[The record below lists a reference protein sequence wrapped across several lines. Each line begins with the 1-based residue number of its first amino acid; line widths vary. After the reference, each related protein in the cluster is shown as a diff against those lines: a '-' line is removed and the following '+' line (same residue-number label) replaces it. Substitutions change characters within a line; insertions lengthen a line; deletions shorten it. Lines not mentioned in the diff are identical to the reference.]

1 MATIQEILASEA
13 QLSEADFT
21 QASEKSKLN
30 NISLMQ
36 AIENLKKIPED
47 KILQAFGKFYKTST
61 VNLSEKDIFPEIV
74 NIVPKSIAQQYRLIP
89 IDRVGNNLIVAT
101 SNPRNA
107 EAIDTIRFKCGYIA
121 KSVLALESKITEA
134 IDKYYGK
141 MDMSHL
147 EKGAS
152 EAGATKVAMTAA
164 ASARKIIGAGENKDD
179 GPIIKLVNDVLIKCL
194 NSRASDI
201 HFENYEEH
209 MRIRLRID
217 GALMEIARPPIAF
230 KSALTSRIKIMAGLN
245 IAESRLPQDG
255 AINIVIGDKPID
267 FRVNSLP
274 TVYGE
279 KIVMRIL
286 DKSNLQVDMTQLGF
300 EEEQLKFFKK
310 SINLPNGMVLVT
322 GPTGSGKTTTLY
334 SALQE
339 LNVEDTNVMTA
350 EDPVE
355 YNLQGINQV
364 QMKPE
369 IGLNFAEA
377 LRAFLRQDPDVIM
390 VGEIRDLETAEIG
403 VKAALT
409 GHLVLS
415 TLHTNSAADTI
426 SRLLNMGL
434 APFNLVAAINC
445 ITAQRLVRKI
455 CPHCRIEDT
464 SINAETLIDLGIN
477 KAYVG
482 KVKAYIGKGCQAC
495 NNSGNKGRIAVHE
508 VLVISDA
515 IKQSIL
521 RGDSAGELKKVAMKA
536 GMKTLRQSAL
546 TKMLQGIT
554 TAKEVIKTTSPD
566 HDSTMAPA
574 SKSPST

>member
-1 MATIQEILASEA
+1 MATVEDILENVPE
-13 QLSEADFT
+13 LSEDDIKHV
-21 QASEKSKLN
+21 ASDSKGN
-30 NISLMQ
+30 NVSIMQ
-36 AIENLKKIPED
+36 AVENLRKLTD
-47 KILQAFGKFYKTST
+47 DRILEIFSKYYKVST
-61 VNLSEKDIFPEIV
+61 VNLTEKDIDSEIIK
-74 NIVPKSIAQQYRLIP
+74 IVPKSIVVQYRMIP

-101 SNPRNA
+101 ANPRNA
-107 EAIDTIRFKCGYIA
+107 EAIDTIRFKCGYLA
-121 KSVLALESKITEA
+121 KTVLATEGKITEA
-134 IDKYYGK
+134 IEKYYGK
-141 MDMSHL
+141 MDMSQL
-147 EKGAS
+147 EKTS
-152 EAGATKVAMTAA
+152 DSTKVGTG
-164 ASARKIIGAGENKDD
+164 ASARRIIGSGYSKDD
-179 GPIIKLVNDVLIKCL
+179 GPVIKLVNDVLIKCL
-194 NSRASDI
+194 NSKASDI
-201 HFENYEEH
+201 HFEIYENH

-217 GALMEIARPPIAF
+217 GALTEIARPPISF
-230 KSALTSRIKIMAGLN
+230 KGALISRIKIMAGLN

-255 AINIVIGDKPID
+255 AINIAIGDKPID
-267 FRVNSLP
+267 FRVNCLP

-300 EEEQLKFFKK
+300 EEEQLKIFKK
-310 SINLPNGMVLVT
+310 AISAPNGMVLVT

-355 YNLQGINQV
+355 YNLTGINQV
-364 QMKPE
+364 QMKQE

-434 APFNLVAAINC
+434 APFNLIASINC

-455 CPHCRIEDT
+455 CPHCRMEDP
-464 SINAETLIDLGIN
+464 SVLPSSLVDLGIN
-477 KAYVG
+477 IAYAE
-482 KVKAYIGKGCQAC
+482 KVKAYMGKGCQAC
-495 NNSGNKGRIAVHE
+495 NQTGSKGRIAVHE
-508 VLVISDA
+508 VLFMNDE
-515 IKQSIL
+515 IKNSIL
-521 RGDSAGELKKVAMKA
+521 RGDSSLAIKKVAMRT

-546 TKMLQGIT
+546 TKMIQGIT
-554 TAKEVIKTTSPD
+554 TAKEVVKTTSPD
-566 HDSTMAPA
+566 SDGTNSTNQKGA
-574 SKSPST
+574 

>member
-1 MATIQEILASEA
+1 MNPMGKKVFRGQCSIMSTIQEILASEA

-21 QASEKSKLN
+21 QASIKSKEN

-36 AIENLKKIPED
+36 AIENLRKVPEN
-47 KILQAFGKFYKTST
+47 KILEAFGKFYKTST

-134 IDKYYGK
+134 IEKYYGK

-152 EAGATKVAMTAA
+152 EVGVTKVTSTA
-164 ASARKIIGAGENKDD
+164 SVRKIIGAGEGKED

-230 KSALTSRIKIMAGLN
+230 KGALTSRIKIMAGLN

-267 FRVNSLP
+267 FRVNTLP

-300 EEEQLKFFKK
+300 EE
-310 SINLPNGMVLVT
+310 SVCWP
-322 GPTGSGKTTTLY
+322 
-334 SALQE
+334 E
-339 LNVEDTNVMTA
+339 L
-350 EDPVE
+350 
-355 YNLQGINQV
+355 
-364 QMKPE
+364 
-369 IGLNFAEA
+369 
-377 LRAFLRQDPDVIM
+377 
-390 VGEIRDLETAEIG
+390 
-403 VKAALT
+403 AA
-409 GHLVLS
+409 
-415 TLHTNSAADTI
+415 
-426 SRLLNMGL
+426 
-434 APFNLVAAINC
+434 
-445 ITAQRLVRKI
+445 
-455 CPHCRIEDT
+455 
-464 SINAETLIDLGIN
+464 
-477 KAYVG
+477 
-482 KVKAYIGKGCQAC
+482 
-495 NNSGNKGRIAVHE
+495 
-508 VLVISDA
+508 
-515 IKQSIL
+515 
-521 RGDSAGELKKVAMKA
+521 RG
-536 GMKTLRQSAL
+536 
-546 TKMLQGIT
+546 
-554 TAKEVIKTTSPD
+554 
-566 HDSTMAPA
+566 
-574 SKSPST
+574 

>member
-1 MATIQEILASEA
+1 MATLEEILVKDAK
-13 QLSEADFT
+13 LSEEDLKKAT
-21 QASEKSKLN
+21 AKSKEL
-30 NISLMQ
+30 NISLMS
-36 AIENLKKIPED
+36 AIESLKKIPEET
-47 KILQAFGKFYKTST
+47 LLEAFKNYYKVSS
-61 VNLSEKDIFPEIV
+61 VNLSEKDISPEII
-74 NIVPKSIAQQYRLIP
+74 NIVPKAIAIQYRLIP
-89 IDRVGNNLIVAT
+89 IDRVGNNLIIAT

-107 EAIDTIRFKCGYIA
+107 EAIDTIRFKCGYLA
-121 KSVLALESKITEA
+121 KAVLALESKINESIT
-134 IDKYYGK
+134 KYYGK
-141 MDMSHL
+141 MDLSDL
-147 EKGAS
+147 EKAPQ
-152 EAGATKVAMTAA
+152 ETAKTTQM
-164 ASARKIIGAGENKDD
+164 SSTRRIIGTGTESKDD
-179 GPIIKLVNDVLIKCL
+179 GPVVKLVNDVLIKCL
-194 NSRASDI
+194 ESRASDI
-201 HFENYEEH
+201 HFETYEDH

-217 GALMEIARPPIAF
+217 GALTEIAKPPIAF
-230 KSALTSRIKIMAGLN
+230 KNALNSRIKIMAGLN

-255 AINIVIGDKPID
+255 AINLVIGEKPID

-300 EEEQLKFFKK
+300 EEDQLKAFKK
-310 SINLPNGMVLVT
+310 AINLPNGMVLVT

-355 YNLQGINQV
+355 YNLTGINQV
-364 QMKPE
+364 QMKPD
-369 IGLNFAEA
+369 IGLNFAES

-409 GHLVLS
+409 GHMVLS

-445 ITAQRLVRKI
+445 ITAQRLLRKI
-455 CPHCRIEDT
+455 CVHCRVEDT
-464 SINAETLIDLGIN
+464 SMNAEAFIDLGIHPS
-477 KAYVG
+477 YVG
-482 KVKAYIGKGCQAC
+482 KVKAYVGKGCNHC
-495 NNSGNKGRIAVHE
+495 GNSGSKGRIAVHE
-508 VLVISDA
+508 VLIMNDA
-515 IKQSIL
+515 IKQGIL
-521 RGDSAGELKKVAMKA
+521 RGASAGELKKIAMKT
-536 GMKTLRQSAL
+536 GMKTLRQSSL

-554 TAKEVIKTTSPD
+554 SAKEVIKTTSPD
-566 HDSTMAPA
+566 HDSVT
-574 SKSPST
+574 SSTQKPTES

>member
-1 MATIQEILASEA
+1 MATTIKEFLMSEA
-13 QLSEADFT
+13 QLSEADVDL
-21 QASEKSKLN
+21 AIANSKAN
-30 NISLMQ
+30 NVSLMQ
-36 AIENLKKIPED
+36 AVESLRKAPDD
-47 KILQAFGKFYKTST
+47 KILNAFGKFYKIST
-61 VNLSEKDIFPEIV
+61 VNLAEKDIFPEIIA
-74 NIVPKSIAQQYRLIP
+74 IVPKSIAQQYRLVP
-89 IDRVGNNLIVAT
+89 IDRVGNNLIIAT

-107 EAIDTIRFKCGYIA
+107 EAMDTIRFKCGYLA
-121 KSVLALESKITEA
+121 KAVLALENKVTEA

-141 MDMSHL
+141 MDLSQL
-147 EKGAS
+147 EKGADL
-152 EAGATKVAMTAA
+152 GGTKVAQATTT
-164 ASARKIIGAGENKDD
+164 RRIIGMGESKED
-179 GPIIKLVNDVLIKCL
+179 GPVIKLVNDVLIKCL
-194 NSRASDI
+194 DSRASDI

-217 GALMEIARPPIAF
+217 GALTEIARPPISY
-230 KSALTSRIKIMAGLN
+230 KNALTSRIKIMSGLN

-255 AINIVIGDKPID
+255 AINLVIGDKPID
-267 FRVNSLP
+267 FRVNTLP

-286 DKSNLQVDMTQLGF
+286 DKSNLQVDMTALGF
-300 EEEQLKFFKK
+300 EEDQLKAFKK
-310 SINLPNGMVLVT
+310 SIIAPNGMVLVT

-355 YNLQGINQV
+355 YNLSGINQV
-364 QMKPE
+364 QMKSE
-369 IGLNFAEA
+369 IGLNFSEA

-415 TLHTNSAADTI
+415 TLHTNSASDTV

-434 APFNLVAAINC
+434 APFNLVSAINC

-455 CPHCRIEDT
+455 CTDCKIEDT
-464 SINAETLIDLGIN
+464 SITPETLMDIGIN
-477 KAYVG
+477 KSYVDKVKVYVG
-482 KVKAYIGKGCQAC
+482 KGCTMC
-495 NNSGNKGRIAVHE
+495 NMSGSRGRIAVHE
-508 VLVISDA
+508 VLVMTEA

-521 RGDSAGELKKVAMKA
+521 RGDSASDLKKIAMKN

-546 TKMLQGIT
+546 TKMLQGVT
-554 TAKEVIKTTSPD
+554 SAKEVIKATTAD
-566 HDSTMAPA
+566 HDA
-574 SKSPST
+574 SMVKTE

>member
-1 MATIQEILASEA
+1 MATLQDILENLPELSQEDLKNILADA
-13 QLSEADFT
+13 KA
-21 QASEKSKLN
+21 N
-30 NISLMQ
+30 NISL
-36 AIENLKKIPED
+36 
-47 KILQAFGKFYKTST
+47 LQAVENSKKLSDERILEIFAKHYKVST
-61 VNLSEKDIFPEIV
+61 VNLSEKDIDPEI
-74 NIVPKSIAQQYRLIP
+74 IKIIPKSIVVQYRLIP
-89 IDRVGNNLIVAT
+89 IDRVGNNIIIAT
-101 SNPRNA
+101 ANPRNT
-107 EAIDTIRFKCGYIA
+107 EAIDAIRFKCGYLA
-121 KSVLALESKITEA
+121 KTVLTLESKISEA

-147 EKGAS
+147 EKSG
-152 EAGATKVAMTAA
+152 ETTRVGTIV
-164 ASARKIIGAGENKDD
+164 SARRTIGSNESKDD
-179 GPIIKLVNDVLIKCL
+179 GPVIKLVNDVLIKCL
-194 NSRASDI
+194 NSKASDI
-201 HFENYEEH
+201 HFEIYEDH

-217 GALMEIARPPIAF
+217 GALTEIARPPISF
-230 KSALTSRIKIMAGLN
+230 KGALISRIKIMAGLN

-255 AINIVIGDKPID
+255 AINIAVGDKPID
-267 FRVNSLP
+267 FRVNCLP

-300 EEEQLKFFKK
+300 EEDQLKIFKK
-310 SINLPNGMVLVT
+310 SISAPNGMVLVT

-355 YNLQGINQV
+355 YNLPGINQV
-364 QMKPE
+364 QMKLD

-434 APFNLVAAINC
+434 APFNLVASINC

-455 CPHCRIEDT
+455 CPHCRVEDT
-464 SINAETLIDLGIN
+464 SITPNSLIELGIS
-477 KAYVG
+477 KAYAD

-495 NNSGNKGRIAVHE
+495 SNTGSKGRIAVHE
-508 VLVISDA
+508 VLFMNDD
-515 IKQSIL
+515 IKNSIL
-521 RGDSAGELKKVAMKA
+521 RGDPSLEIKKVAMRT

-546 TKMLQGIT
+546 TKMVQGIT
-554 TAKEVIKTTSPD
+554 TAKEVVKITSPD
-566 HDSTMAPA
+566 SDANASSAKAPSPPT
-574 SKSPST
+574 SKA